1 MRSYLQRLISMLVA
15 IVIVLGMLP
24 FTAKNVQ
31 ADADY
36 SGILQNGGTI
46 TVVRR
51 NWLHTD
57 ETFTFRND
65 SGKLTCTY
73 KYTGNKYPGASA
85 YFYGDGMLHIRGI
98 TDTATSF
105 GEFNLEIDCKNGT
118 YTYDGDGSLKSITVT
133 PPPHNHSFSYTA
145 SDNTITAD
153 CVQTIGICSLESDPE
168 LTISAPSD
176 LVYDGNAKAV
186 FFNDGYNTEAFPD
199 ISNHLTY
206 TKGGQAVA
214 AEDVKDVGDYT
225 ATVTYDSAEISVSF
239 SITKADN
246 PAAISIEDWT
256 YGEEAKSPVIEDNLG
271 NGAVSYSYSGTA
283 CDGTS
288 YSSSDAPALAGT
300 YEVTATIE
308 ETDNYNGTTTDP
320 ASFKILQ
327 KEVSVSGITALDK
340 PYDDTTAA
348 TLDTSNAVV
357 TGTLNGDELT
367 VTAPAD
373 AAVFD
378 DSNAGDGITVV
389 VDYSKLTLS
398 GTNVSNY
405 TLPSGTVNLTASIT
419 KLDQAAPEAPVLESS
434 ASDSITL
441 VPVDGCEYKCDDG
454 EWQDSNTFSGLEVGT
469 EYTFYQRLKEDA
481 NHNASPQ
488 SPALVLTIKDNGNT
502 EETIVD
508 EDKTTIIEKDP
519 DGDVVKTT
527 EIDDNDDGTKT
538 VTETEGNKTTV
549 TEINDQDDVIKKTE
563 TVTNDDGTKTVTETE
578 GNKTTVTEIDD
589 QDEVTKTTETV
600 TNDDGTTTETVT
612 EGDTT
617 TITEKD
623 KDGDVT
629 KTTEIKENDDGTT
642 TVTETEDGNVKV
654 TEYDEDGETVSVTLN
669 GEPVIGTLETEVVIA
684 SGAPAVSV
692 SNLDAAAQAE
702 QTSADNFAKVKF
714 WLVSSDVD
722 ASVLTTDEKTS
733 LQGLLDSLG
742 ATAGTYMDLSLY
754 KQVDNGAVIQIT
766 ETATKLQISVTIPS
780 ELKADGRTFYLIR
793 IHDGKAEVIAT
804 TKDGVLTGESDLFST
819 YVIAYKDDP
828 TSDSEK
834 ATPVPTPAAGPDKA
848 SGSAAPATGT
858 GTSMPSTGESASATM
873 WIGILLAVISGVVLG
888 YVLVSQRKA
897 KQKMSNLG

>member
-1 MRSYLQRLISMLVA
+1 MRQLLQRFISILIAV
-15 IVIVLGMLP
+15 VIVFSMLP

-36 SGILQNGGTI
+36 SGILQNGGII
-46 TVVRR
+46 TVVRTGVS
-51 NWLHTD
+51 HID
-57 ETFTFRND
+57 ETFIFRND
-65 SGKLTCTY
+65 SGNLTCTR
-73 KYTGNKYPGASA
+73 KDTGFKYPGAGA
-85 YFYGDGMLHIRGI
+85 WFYGDDMLHIRGV
-98 TDTATSF
+98 TNTATAGYGTF
-105 GEFNLEIDCKNGT
+105 DLEIDCKNGT
-118 YTYDGDGSLKSITVT
+118 YTYDGGKYGGSIKSITVT

-176 LVYDGNAKAV
+176 LVYDGNAKSV
-186 FFNDGYNTEAFPD
+186 SFNDGYNTEAFPD
-199 ISNHLTY
+199 ISDHLTY

-225 ATVTYDSAEISVSF
+225 ASVSYDSAEISVSF

-246 PAAISIEDWT
+246 PATISIEDWT
-256 YGEEAKSPVIEDNLG
+256 YGEEAKSPIIEDNLG
-271 NGAVSYSYSGTA
+271 NGAVSYFYSGTA

-308 ETDNYNGTTTDP
+308 ETDNYNGAETSV
-320 ASFKILQ
+320 SFNILQ
-327 KEVSVSGITALDK
+327 KEVSVSGITAQDK
-340 PYDDTTAA
+340 PYDDTTIA
-348 TLDTSNAVV
+348 TLDTSEAVV

-367 VTAPAD
+367 VSASAD

-378 DSNAGDGITVV
+378 DSNAGEDITVV

-405 TLPSGTVNLTASIT
+405 TLPSGTFNLTADIS
-419 KLDQAAPEAPVLESS
+419 KLDQPAPAAPTVQSS
-434 ASDSITL
+434 SEDSITL
-441 VPVDGCEYKCDDG
+441 TPVDNCEYKCDDG
-454 EWQDSNTFSGLEVGT
+454 DWQDSNTFPGLEVGT

-488 SPALVLTIKDNGNT
+488 SPALVITIKDNGNT

-642 TVTETEDGNVKV
+642 TVTEEEDGNVKV

-793 IHDGKAEVIAT
+793 VHDGKAEVIAT

-848 SGSAAPATGT
+848 SGSAASASGT
-858 GTSMPSTGESASATM
+858 TAAMPSTGENASATM
-873 WIGILLAVISGVVLG
+873 WIGSLLAVISGVVLV
-888 YVLVSQRKA
+888 YVLVRRRKA
-897 KQKMSNLG
+897 NQ

>member
-46 TVVRR
+46 TVVRTGVSFGR
-51 NWLHTD
+51 D
-57 ETFTFRND
+57 ETFIFRND
-65 SGKLTCTY
+65 SGNLTCTY
-73 KYTGNKYPGASA
+73 KNTGFKYPGASA
-85 YFYGDGMLHIRGI
+85 WFYGDGMLNIRGV
-98 TDTATSF
+98 TNTATAMYGMF
-105 GEFNLEIDCKNGT
+105 DLVIDCKNGT
-118 YTYDGDGSLKSITVT
+118 YTYDGYDDGGSIKSITVT

-206 TKGGQAVA
+206 TKEGQPVA

-225 ATVTYDSAEISVSF
+225 ASVSYDSAEISVSF

-246 PAAISIEDWT
+246 PATISIEDWT
-256 YGEEAKSPVIEDNLG
+256 YGEEAKSPIIEDNLG
-271 NGAVSYSYSGTA
+271 NGAVSYFYSGTA

-308 ETDNYNGTTTDP
+308 ETDNYNGSTTDP
-320 ASFKILQ
+320 ASFKVLQ

-348 TLDTSNAVV
+348 TLDTSDAVV

-378 DSNAGDGITVV
+378 DSNAGDDITVV

-441 VPVDGCEYKCDDG
+441 VPADGCEYKHDDG
-454 EWQDSNTFSGLEVGT
+454 DWQDSNTFPGLEVGT

-488 SPALVLTIKDNGNT
+488 SPALVITIKDNGNT
-502 EETIVD
+502 EETITD
-508 EDKTTIIEKDP
+508 GDKTTIIERDP
-519 DGDVVKTT
+519 EGDVVKTT

-600 TNDDGTTTETVT
+600 KNDNGTTTETVT

-617 TITEKD
+617 TITESD
-623 KDGDVT
+623 EDGDVI

-654 TEYDEDGETVSVTLN
+654 TEYDEDGETVNVMLN
-669 GEPVIGTLETEVVIA
+669 GETVVGTLETEVVLE

-692 SNLDAAAQAE
+692 SNLDEVARAE
-702 QTSADNFAKVKF
+702 QTSADNFARVKF
-714 WLVSSDVD
+714 WLVSSDTD
-722 ASVLTTDEKTS
+722 ASVLTSDEMAT
-733 LQGLLDSLG
+733 LQSLLDSLG
-742 ATAGTYMDLSLY
+742 ATSGDYIDLSLY
-754 KQVDNGAVIQIT
+754 KQVDNGAVIQIS
-766 ETATKLQISVTIPS
+766 ETKTKLQLSVTIPA

-793 IHDGKAEVIAT
+793 LHDGKAEVIAT
-804 TKDGVLTGESDLFST
+804 TKGDVLTGESDLFST
-819 YVIAYKDDP
+819 YVIAYKDEP
-828 TSDSEK
+828 TADTSK
-834 ATPVPTPAAGPDKA
+834 ATPVPAPADTNNA

-897 KQKMSNLG
+897 KQ